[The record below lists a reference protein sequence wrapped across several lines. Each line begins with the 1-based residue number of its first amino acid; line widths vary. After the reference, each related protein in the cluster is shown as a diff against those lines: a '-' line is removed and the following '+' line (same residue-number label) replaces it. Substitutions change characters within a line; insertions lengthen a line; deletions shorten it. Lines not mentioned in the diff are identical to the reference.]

1 MKTVKFFTF
10 ALLAGAVMLGCDKD
24 PQNGGNNNGNEPEE
38 PVIVKE
44 DAPAI
49 AAPGA
54 GKVTIAV
61 RVPEGTCNGIVA
73 VGSNGTEELAWTPA
87 GTDFVRVADTESWYQ
102 VTLTY
107 AADMIVKVIAKS
119 DDGAVTWGTQWGMN
133 TDEKENVTW
142 VVDEGLATID
152 NSENGG
158 EVKLISFQTA
168 EGKVLFLD
176 VDAWKSAPC
185 VERNQ
190 AGQATFTLT
199 APALPE
205 GYEVYIVGNFAEE
218 DWNWGS
224 ETATPT
230 HKMELVDGKYT
241 HAAEVPAKFE
251 YKYFYKTAEGV
262 MDWNNA
268 EEIGANRQMALDLK
282 AVDEVKAWKG
292 LPAAE

>member
-1 MKTVKFFTF
+1 
-10 ALLAGAVMLGCDKD
+10 MLGCDKD

-38 PVIVKE
+38 PVIEKE

-49 AAPGA
+49 EAPGA

-87 GTDFVRVADTESWYQ
+87 GTDFERVADTESWYK

-119 DDGAVTWGTQWGMN
+119 EDGAVDWGTQWGMN

-158 EVKLISFQTA
+158 EVKLISFSTA

-176 VDAWKSAPC
+176 VDAWKTAPC
-185 VERNQ
+185 VERNK

-218 DWNWGS
+218 NWNWGA
-224 ETATPT
+224 ETSTPT

-241 HAAEVPAKFE
+241 HAAEVPEKFE

-268 EEIGANRQMALDLK
+268 EEIGGNRQMALDLK